1 MTMIIPPLLAVIIVL
16 IIAGF
21 FAAVATALRLAR
33 RMFRQSQSQTDYDT
47 FIEALEAKHRDQF
60 RGVRHPNGR
69 ENSTEQS

>member
-33 RMFRQSQSQTDYDT
+33 RMFRQSQSQIDYDT